1 MSRKHLRL
9 RPNSSP
15 FTTHRKL
22 RSELRDLDQ
31 VVVAANAELE
41 RAADKRRIKEPDRE
55 ARSQEGWPVQ
65 HLQKPIYQQIVL
77 PSAENP
83 IELLFPTV
91 DVYGSKLA
99 RAA

>member
-1 MSRKHLRL
+1 ML
-9 RPNSSP
+9 
-15 FTTHRKL
+15 
-22 RSELRDLDQ
+22 ELRDLDQ
-31 VVVAANAELE
+31 VVKGGNAELE

-55 ARSQEGWPVQ
+55 ARSQEGWSVQ

-83 IELLFPTV
+83 IELLFPAT